1 MLLTACEDSAN
12 ENDTEHR
19 CSWNE
24 LLTKGKNPVL
34 AHKFHVVFL
43 GDKIQTHKTFK
54 RMLIYYDA
62 DTQYAYFSVTI
73 LVQSKGVGHTC
84 INALYCL
91 SHAFSVAMC
100 SRILSL
106 A

>member
-1 MLLTACEDSAN
+1 MLITACEDSAN

-19 CSWNE
+19 CSWDE
-24 LLTKGKNPVL
+24 LLTKGKKPVL

-54 RMLIYYDA
+54 RILIYYDA
-62 DTQYAYFSVTI
+62 DTRYAYFSVTI
-73 LVQSKGVGHTC
+73 LVQSKGVGCTC

-91 SHAFSVAMC
+91 SHAFSAAMC
-100 SRILSL
+100 S
-106 A
+106 